1 MNSTKKKSPT
11 STPSKSNSLRK
22 THKACIE
29 KKILSDEVKSINVI
43 FNNKKKECDDE
54 IYSTISK
61 YFNNKQSSIEDLIR
75 ALFEYYKLEK
85 DKNIDYILTF
95 REFVM
100 LFPRDS
106 SVKDTNFKRQH
117 VFEALC
123 RVILFYNYDN
133 NTFSNKKIFYKS
145 LEKYIENPNA
155 SNIELK
161 IDDIKKEKINSGS
174 SAQSVDIF
182 FKIPKET
189 STKEKPITNACEKDY
204 KKTTDDTAKDTY
216 ILIQNKFYSD
226 EYSSAD
232 KYDINKIYQ
241 RASKLNKPTSESEI
255 KIILMVNNAK
265 LLDEKIK
272 RSRNKD
278 MGLVSKIYGLEE
290 LEEWFQNMLYDLYIK
305 GIDILNAKTA
315 TMKTILQLRF
325 HQNLFI
331 NTTYKYF
338 TNEIISERRKKFI
351 WGAVPRSGK
360 SYIIAGMIEKL
371 HTKLNSNNNILL
383 ILGAKT
389 ETLEQFKKMFS
400 TLEKFTD
407 YNIITSPSEN
417 KKADKTKNIFIFSQ
431 EKMKINKK
439 FTSLDFDIKFKED
452 YSKLFEI
459 KNLDIYFDEVHKGG
473 STLMSQEK
481 IIDTFLTTNFN
492 IDIFVMVTAT
502 YAKPTI
508 AYTNIVDDNDP
519 IIINWSYM
527 DQQNM
532 KEITNIRIKDEI
544 INSRKN
550 SIEKEVLQELFN
562 DYNIKYGDEYLSIL
576 EEQYKKHPELVIIQ
590 PLLSLKI
597 PETLK
602 TKEDASPFIL
612 SGNIFKLKCS
622 AMGKNLSMMQ
632 NPNDIFANN
641 DSVIDLIK
649 FIGNKDNHYFST
661 NTIYGYLH
669 HKLKYDFSKRHS
681 QIWFLPDNNLYED
694 PVKCK
699 QELNKTS
706 SQDKIF
712 DETEENN
719 DGLPN
724 IEPLTR
730 GIVLNLLNNEYFKQ
744 HFHFLIVH
752 GQKLKYYEV
761 NYDEK
766 EIFYT
771 ESVTISSFEKGKSIN
786 KIIQDAE
793 YKAYKE
799 DKSLII
805 LTGSMLRL
813 GVSLPCVDIA
823 INFDNVSSMD
833 LNYQTMFRVLTERE
847 DKKYGYYIDLNHERG
862 KNFLYEFNENYGKG
876 FANSNNIDDLTNNI
890 QSLLLLF
897 NYNGLNLINA
907 SGVKEADLYN
917 KLIEELKL
925 SKEEYMN
932 HYKGNNKKILEKIL
946 LSIGDL
952 KTFDKM
958 KKYIFTGTNNNKS
971 KSNIKINI
979 TKKTKQKTQYLQQDV
994 EDETGEEEDE
1004 AQKEDET
1011 ETITQEQGGELQVK
1025 DIADLLSTYTSM
1037 LAIFSDKNNTNCSS
1051 LNECIEKTINYV
1063 SEKLDPFNCNYTD
1076 YNVFGSYINLIKNLN
1091 PKQFVKSLE
1100 LYRELINSDE
1110 NKTLKN
1116 ALFIFFDNIREVM
1129 KEDKLIYEMSP
1140 EEIQEKIEQYL
1151 PVRDAEKDKYGEVFT
1166 PTLLIE
1172 EMLDKLP
1179 KEVWKNKDY
1188 KWLDPANGI
1197 GNFPMIA
1204 YRKLM
1209 EGLKDEIK
1217 TNEKR
1222 SEHIIT
1228 NMLYMFE
1235 INPKNV
1241 GVSRK
1246 IFGHDA
1252 NIFCGDFLKSDIEKI
1267 CGVKKFD
1274 VIMGNPPWNDI
1285 KEGIQE
1291 GSRAKNSLWDKFIK
1305 HSLELLNPNGFL
1317 GFINPAQWRG
1327 LGPEYHKIWDIISAK
1342 QLLYLHIYGENDGKK
1357 YFNVGSRFDLYVLQN
1372 KNYIKSSK
1380 IIDELGEKHNI
1391 KINEMPFLP
1400 NYNYNIFEKIL
1411 TTQDKGIDV
1420 IMSYSAYFAYKK
1432 NIKMSQTK
1440 SIKYKYPVV
1449 HSITKDGLVYW
1460 YSSDNSKG
1468 HFGEPKVILNFN
1480 RHQYSHKEQND
1491 YEGKFG
1497 MSQISFGIPIKSKA
1511 EGDEILRAIDTH
1523 EFKKIIA
1530 STKWGAF
1537 QTDYRMFKYF
1547 KPDFYKYLLDKKQKS
1562 TRKIKSLSNINTKH
1576 KKLYRVRAK
1585 SIGGRKKIYKKSRTN
1600 KTRIKKNKTR
1610 KLKYKK

>member
-1 MNSTKKKSPT
+1 MNSTKKASPN
-11 STPSKSNSLRK
+11 KSNSLKK
-22 THKACIE
+22 THKACVE
-29 KKILSDEVKSINVI
+29 KNILRDELKSMNVM
-43 FNNKKKECDDE
+43 FNNKKRDCDDE

-61 YFNNKQSSIEDLIR
+61 FFNSKQSSTEDLIR
-75 ALFEYYKLEK
+75 ALLEYYKLEK
-85 DKNIDYILTF
+85 DKNIDYVLTF

-145 LEKYIENPNA
+145 LEKYIDNPKNT
-155 SNIELK
+155 NIVLE

-174 SAQSVDIF
+174 AAQSVDIF

-189 STKEKPITNACEKDY
+189 LIKEEPITNACERDY
-204 KKTTDDTAKDTY
+204 KKTTTSISKDKDTY

-241 RASKLNKPTSESEI
+241 RASKLNNPTSESEI

-272 RSRNKD
+272 KSRNKD

-290 LEEWFQNMLYDLYIK
+290 LEDWFQNMLYDLYIN
-305 GIDILNAKTA
+305 GLDILNDKST

-325 HQNLFI
+325 HQKLFI

-338 TNEIISERRKKFI
+338 TNEIISQRRKKFI

-360 SYIIAGMIEKL
+360 SYIIAGMIE
-371 HTKLNSNNNILL
+371 KLNSNNNILL

-407 YNIITSPSEN
+407 YNIITTPSEN
-417 KKADKTKNIFIFSQ
+417 KTAVNTKNIFIFSQ
-431 EKMKINKK
+431 EKIKINKK
-439 FTSLDFDIKFKED
+439 SQSLDFDIKFKED

-459 KNLDIYFDEVHKGG
+459 KKLDIYFDEVHKGG
-473 STLMSQEK
+473 STKMSQEK
-481 IIDTFLTTNFN
+481 IIDTFFETNFT

-508 AYTNIVDDNDP
+508 AYTNIKIDNNDP
-519 IIINWSYM
+519 LIINWSYM

-562 DYNIKYGDEYLSIL
+562 EYNIKYGEDYLSIL

-590 PLLSLKI
+590 PTLSIKI
-597 PETLK
+597 PESLK
-602 TKEDASPFIL
+602 TKETSGPFIL

-622 AMGKNLSMMQ
+622 AMGKNLSMMR

-649 FIGNKDNHYFST
+649 FIGAKESYYFST

-669 HKLKYDFSKRHS
+669 YKLKYDFSNKHS

-694 PVKCK
+694 PTKCK
-699 QELNKTS
+699 QELTKTNS
-706 SQDKIF
+706 EDKII
-712 DETEENN
+712 DGSEENN

-730 GIVLNLLNNEYFKQ
+730 GLVLNLLNNEYFTKY
-744 HFHFLIVH
+744 FCFLIVH
-752 GQKLKYYEV
+752 GQKLKYYGK
-761 NYDEK
+761 NYSKE
-766 EIFYT
+766 EIFPT
-771 ESVTISSFEKGKSIN
+771 QSVNISSLSFEKGKSSIN
-786 KIIQDAE
+786 EIIQAAE
-793 YKAYKE
+793 RNAYKE
-799 DKSLII
+799 NKSLII

-823 INFDNVSSMD
+823 INFDTVSSMD
-833 LNYQTMFRVLTERE
+833 LNYQTMFRVLTERK
-847 DKKYGYYIDLNHERG
+847 DKKYGYYIDLNYERG

-876 FANSNNIDDLTNNI
+876 FANSNSIDDLTNNI

-907 SGVKEADLYN
+907 SSLKEVDLYN
-917 KLIEELKL
+917 KLIKELKL

-932 HYKGNNKKILEKIL
+932 HYKGNNKKILEKVL

-952 KTFDKM
+952 KVFDKI
-958 KKYIFTGTNNNKS
+958 KKYIFTGTDANKS
-971 KSNIKINI
+971 KSNIKITLTN
-979 TKKTKQKTQYLQQDV
+979 KTKQKTQYLQP
-994 EDETGEEEDE
+994 
-1004 AQKEDET
+1004 DET
-1011 ETITQEQGGELQVK
+1011 EETEEKEKVEEKEEGDKDAGELQVK

-1037 LAIFSDKNNTNCSS
+1037 LAIFSDKNNANCSS
-1051 LNECIEKTINYV
+1051 LDECIDKTINDV
-1063 SEKLDPFNCNYTD
+1063 SEKVNPFDCSYEG
-1076 YNVFGSYINLIKNLN
+1076 YNVFGSYINLIKKLN

-1100 LYRELINSDE
+1100 LYKELINSDE

-1116 ALFIFFDNIREVM
+1116 ALVIFFDNIREVM
-1129 KEDKLIYEMSP
+1129 KEDKLIEVMKKDKQIFDMTPS
-1140 EEIQEKIEQYL
+1140 EIQQKIEQYL
-1151 PVRDAEKDKYGEVFT
+1151 PVRDAEKNEFGEVFT
-1166 PTLLIE
+1166 PTALIE

-1197 GNFPMIA
+1197 GNYPMVA
-1204 YRKLM
+1204 YRRLM

-1217 TNEKR
+1217 DNKKR
-1222 SEHIIT
+1222 SEHIIK

-1252 NIFCGDFLKSDIEKI
+1252 NIFCNDFLKSDIEKI

-1274 VIMGNPPWNDI
+1274 VIMGNPPYNISGVGRQSKTNIDDEFI
-1285 KEGIQE
+1285 EK
-1291 GSRAKNSLWDKFIK
+1291 SLQ
-1305 HSLELLNPNGFL
+1305 LLNTKGFL
-1317 GFINPAQWRG
+1317 LFITKTHWRCVSKI
-1327 LGPEYHKIWDIISAK
+1327 HKILENMFLMYSKSYNFNNNPFKGQNMLVNWFII
-1342 QLLYLHIYGENDGKK
+1342 
-1357 YFNVGSRFDLYVLQN
+1357 QN
-1372 KNYIKSSK
+1372 IKSTKDTEFDYNNKKSYGK
-1380 IIDELGEKHNI
+1380 IPKNMNI
-1391 KINEMPFLP
+1391 
-1400 NYNYNIFEKIL
+1400 
-1411 TTQDKGIDV
+1411 
-1420 IMSYSAYFAYKK
+1420 YFAYRDYLTYLHELILLYG
-1432 NIKMSQTK
+1432 NMSKVTRN
-1440 SIKYKYPVV
+1440 YN
-1449 HSITKDGLVYW
+1449 G
-1460 YSSDNSKG
+1460 
-1468 HFGEPKVILNFN
+1468 PKVNEYLMIPHAFSNT
-1480 RHQYSHKEQND
+1480 KEIHITNIYPKTED
-1491 YEGKFG
+1491 KYY
-1497 MSQISFGIPIKSKA
+1497 
-1511 EGDEILRAIDTH
+1511 
-1523 EFKKIIA
+1523 IIA
-1530 STKWGAF
+1530 SPNYLMKHFIKGNI
-1537 QTDYRMFKYF
+1537 FKDMLSLGRFTGYATSKNLF
-1547 KPDFYKYLLDKKQKS
+1547 NDIPNFNNVKQKDEQNKIIKNLEKFSKNINNS
-1562 TRKIKSLSNINTKH
+1562 TRKIRSLPNIKTKT
-1576 KKLYRVRAK
+1576 KKTFTIRAK
-1585 SIGGRKKIYKKSRTN
+1585 TLGGK
-1600 KTRIKKNKTR
+1600 KTRTR

>member
-1 MNSTKKKSPT
+1 MNSTKKASPN
-11 STPSKSNSLRK
+11 KSNSLKK
-22 THKACIE
+22 THKACVE
-29 KKILSDEVKSINVI
+29 KNILRDELKSMNVM
-43 FNNKKKECDDE
+43 FNNKKRECDDE

-61 YFNNKQSSIEDLIR
+61 FFNSKQSSTEDLIR
-75 ALFEYYKLEK
+75 ALLEYYKLEK
-85 DKNIDYILTF
+85 DKNIDYVLTF

-145 LEKYIENPNA
+145 LEKYIVNPKDT
-155 SNIELK
+155 NIVLE

-174 SAQSVDIF
+174 AAQSVDIF

-189 STKEKPITNACEKDY
+189 LIKEEPITNACERDY
-204 KKTTDDTAKDTY
+204 KKTTTSISKDKDTY

-241 RASKLNKPTSESEI
+241 RASNLNKPTSESEI

-272 RSRNKD
+272 KSRNKD

-290 LEEWFQNMLYDLYIK
+290 LEDWFQNMLYDLYIN
-305 GIDILNAKTA
+305 GLDILNDKST

-325 HQNLFI
+325 HQKLFI
-331 NTTYKYF
+331 NTTYKYY
-338 TNEIISERRKKFI
+338 TNEVKSYRRKKFI

-360 SYIIAGMIEKL
+360 SYIIAGMIE
-371 HTKLNSNNNILL
+371 KLNSNNNILL

-407 YNIITSPSEN
+407 YNIITTPSEN
-417 KKADKTKNIFIFSQ
+417 KTANKTKNIFIFSQ
-431 EKMKINKK
+431 EKIKINKK
-439 FTSLDFDIKFKED
+439 SASIDFDIKFKED

-459 KNLDIYFDEVHKGG
+459 KKLDIYFDEVHKGG

-481 IIDTFLTTNFN
+481 IIDTFLTTKFT

-508 AYTNIVDDNDP
+508 AYTNIVDNNDP
-519 IIINWSYM
+519 LIINWSYM

-562 DYNIKYGDEYLSIL
+562 EYNIKYGEDYLSIL

-590 PLLSLKI
+590 PTLSIKI
-597 PETLK
+597 PESLK
-602 TKEDASPFIL
+602 TKETSGPFIL

-622 AMGKNLSMMQ
+622 AMGKNLSMMR

-649 FIGNKDNHYFST
+649 FIGNKENDYFST

-669 HKLKYDFSKRHS
+669 HKLKYNFSNRHS

-694 PVKCK
+694 PIKCK
-699 QELNKTS
+699 QELNKTNS
-706 SQDKIF
+706 EDKII
-712 DETEENN
+712 DESEENN

-730 GIVLNLLNNEYFKQ
+730 GLVLNLLNNEYFKKY
-744 HFHFLIVH
+744 FCFLIVH
-752 GQKLKYYEV
+752 GQKLKYYGE
-761 NYDEK
+761 NYSKE
-766 EIFYT
+766 EIFNT
-771 ESVTISSFEKGKSIN
+771 DFVNISSFEKGKSIN

-793 YKAYKE
+793 YNAYKE
-799 DKSLII
+799 NKSLII

-823 INFDNVSSMD
+823 INFDTVGSMD
-833 LNYQTMFRVLTERE
+833 LNYQTMFRVLTERK
-847 DKKYGYYIDLNHERG
+847 DKKYGYYIDLNYERG

-907 SGVKEADLYN
+907 SGLKEADLYN

-932 HYKGNNKKILEKIL
+932 HYKGNNKKILEKVL

-952 KTFDKM
+952 KVFDKI
-958 KKYIFTGTNNNKS
+958 KKYIFTGTDAKKS
-971 KSNIKINI
+971 KSNIKINL
-979 TKKTKQKTQYLQQDV
+979 TNKTKQKTQYLQPD
-994 EDETGEEEDE
+994 D
-1004 AQKEDET
+1004 EDET
-1011 ETITQEQGGELQVK
+1011 EEKEEVEEKEEGDKEAGELQVK

-1051 LNECIEKTINYV
+1051 MDECIDKTINDV
-1063 SEKLDPFNCNYTD
+1063 SEKVSPFDCSYEG
-1076 YNVFGSYINLIKNLN
+1076 YNVFGSYINLIKKLN

-1100 LYRELINSDE
+1100 LYKELINSDE

-1129 KEDKLIYEMSP
+1129 KKDKLIYEMSP
-1140 EEIQEKIEQYL
+1140 EEIQQKIEQYL
-1151 PVRDAEKDKYGEVFT
+1151 PVRDAEKNEYGEVFT
-1166 PTLLIE
+1166 PTALIE
-1172 EMLDKLP
+1172 EMLNKLP

-1204 YRKLM
+1204 YNKLM

-1217 TNEKR
+1217 SKEKR
-1222 SEHIIT
+1222 SEHIIK

-1252 NIFCGDFLKSDIEKI
+1252 NIFCNDFLKSNIEKI

-1274 VIMGNPPWNDI
+1274 VIMGNPPYNISGVGRQSKTNIDDEFI
-1285 KEGIQE
+1285 EK
-1291 GSRAKNSLWDKFIK
+1291 SLQ
-1305 HSLELLNPNGFL
+1305 LLNTKGFL
-1317 GFINPAQWRG
+1317 LFITKTHWRCVSKI
-1327 LGPEYHKIWDIISAK
+1327 HKILENMFLMYSKSYNFNNNPFKGQNMLVNWFII
-1342 QLLYLHIYGENDGKK
+1342 
-1357 YFNVGSRFDLYVLQN
+1357 QN
-1372 KNYIKSSK
+1372 IKSTKDTEFDYNNKKSYGQIPK
-1380 IIDELGEKHNI
+1380 NMNI
-1391 KINEMPFLP
+1391 
-1400 NYNYNIFEKIL
+1400 
-1411 TTQDKGIDV
+1411 
-1420 IMSYSAYFAYKK
+1420 YFAYRDYLTYLHELILLYG
-1432 NIKMSQTK
+1432 NMSKVTRN
-1440 SIKYKYPVV
+1440 YN
-1449 HSITKDGLVYW
+1449 G
-1460 YSSDNSKG
+1460 
-1468 HFGEPKVILNFN
+1468 PKVNEYLMIPHAFSNT
-1480 RHQYSHKEQND
+1480 KEIHITNIYPKTED
-1491 YEGKFG
+1491 KYY
-1497 MSQISFGIPIKSKA
+1497 
-1511 EGDEILRAIDTH
+1511 
-1523 EFKKIIA
+1523 IIA
-1530 STKWGAF
+1530 SPNNLMKHFIKGNI
-1537 QTDYRMFKYF
+1537 FKDMLALGRFTGYATSKNLF
-1547 KPDFYKYLLDKKQKS
+1547 NDIPNFNNVKQKDEQNKIIKNLEKFSKNINNS
-1562 TRKIKSLSNINTKH
+1562 TRKIRSLPNIKTKT
-1576 KKLYRVRAK
+1576 KKTFTIRAK
-1585 SIGGRKKIYKKSRTN
+1585 TFGGKKAR
-1600 KTRIKKNKTR
+1600 TR
-1610 KLKYKK
+1610 KLKYKNKKI

>member
-1 MNSTKKKSPT
+1 MNSTKKASPN
-11 STPSKSNSLRK
+11 KSNSLKK
-22 THKACIE
+22 THKACVE
-29 KKILSDEVKSINVI
+29 KNILRDELKSMNVM
-43 FNNKKKECDDE
+43 FNNKKRECDDE

-61 YFNNKQSSIEDLIR
+61 FFNSKQSSTEDLIR
-75 ALFEYYKLEK
+75 ALLEYYKLEK
-85 DKNIDYILTF
+85 DKNIDYVLTF

-145 LEKYIENPNA
+145 LETYIKNPKDT
-155 SNIELK
+155 NIVLE

-174 SAQSVDIF
+174 AAQSVDIF

-189 STKEKPITNACEKDY
+189 LIKEEPITNACERDY
-204 KKTTDDTAKDTY
+204 KKTTTSISKDKDTY

-232 KYDINKIYQ
+232 KYDINKMYQ
-241 RASKLNKPTSESEI
+241 RASKLNNPTSESEI

-272 RSRNKD
+272 KSRNKD

-290 LEEWFQNMLYDLYIK
+290 LEDWFQNMLYDLYIN
-305 GIDILNAKTA
+305 GLDILNDKST

-325 HQNLFI
+325 HQKLFI

-338 TNEIISERRKKFI
+338 TNEIISQRRKKFI

-371 HTKLNSNNNILL
+371 NSNNNILL

-389 ETLEQFKKMFS
+389 ETLEQFRKMFS

-407 YNIITSPSEN
+407 YNIITTPSEN
-417 KKADKTKNIFIFSQ
+417 KTATKTKNIFIFSQ
-431 EKMKINKK
+431 EKIKINKK
-439 FTSLDFDIKFKED
+439 SQSIDFDIKFKED

-459 KNLDIYFDEVHKGG
+459 KKLDIYFDEVHKGG

-481 IIDTFLTTNFN
+481 IIDTFLTTKFT

-508 AYTNIVDDNDP
+508 AYTNIVDNNDP
-519 IIINWSYM
+519 LIINWSYI

-562 DYNIKYGDEYLSIL
+562 EYNIKYGEDYLSIL

-590 PLLSLKI
+590 PTLSIKI
-597 PETLK
+597 PESLK
-602 TKEDASPFIL
+602 TKETSGPFIL

-649 FIGNKDNHYFST
+649 FIGAKESDYFST

-669 HKLKYDFSKRHS
+669 HKLKYNFSNKHS

-694 PVKCK
+694 PIKCK
-699 QELNKTS
+699 QELTKTNS
-706 SQDKIF
+706 EDKIT
-712 DETEENN
+712 DESEENN

-730 GIVLNLLNNEYFKQ
+730 GLVLNLLNNEYFKKY
-744 HFHFLIVH
+744 FCFLIVH
-752 GQKLKYYEV
+752 GQKLKYYGE
-761 NYDEK
+761 NYSKE
-766 EIFYT
+766 EIFPT
-771 ESVTISSFEKGKSIN
+771 QSVNISSFEKGKSIN

-793 YKAYKE
+793 YNAYKE
-799 DKSLII
+799 NKSLII

-823 INFDNVSSMD
+823 INFDTVSSMD
-833 LNYQTMFRVLTERE
+833 LNYQTMFRVLTERK
-847 DKKYGYYIDLNHERG
+847 DKKYGYYIDLNYERG

-876 FANSNNIDDLTNNI
+876 FANSNSIDDLTNNI

-907 SGVKEADLYN
+907 SGLKEADLYN
-917 KLIEELKL
+917 KLIGELKL

-932 HYKGNNKKILEKIL
+932 HYKGNNKKILEKVL

-952 KTFDKM
+952 KVFDKI
-958 KKYIFTGTNNNKS
+958 KKYIFTGTDAKKS
-971 KSNIKINI
+971 KSNIKINL
-979 TKKTKQKTQYLQQDV
+979 TNKTKQKTQYLQP
-994 EDETGEEEDE
+994 
-1004 AQKEDET
+1004 DET
-1011 ETITQEQGGELQVK
+1011 EGKEETEEKEKVEEKEEGDKEAGELQVK

-1037 LAIFSDKNNTNCSS
+1037 LAIFSDKNNANCSS
-1051 LNECIEKTINYV
+1051 LDECIDKTINDV
-1063 SEKLDPFNCNYTD
+1063 SEKVSPFECSYEG
-1076 YNVFGSYINLIKNLN
+1076 YNVFGSYINLIKKLN

-1100 LYRELINSDE
+1100 LYKELINSDE

-1129 KEDKLIYEMSP
+1129 KEDKLIEVMKKDKQIFDMTPS
-1140 EEIQEKIEQYL
+1140 EIQQKIEQYL
-1151 PVRDAEKDKYGEVFT
+1151 PVRDAEKNEFGEVFT
-1166 PTLLIE
+1166 PTALIE

-1179 KEVWKNKDY
+1179 KEIWKNKDY

-1197 GNFPMIA
+1197 GNYPMVA
-1204 YRKLM
+1204 YRRLM

-1217 TNEKR
+1217 DNKKR
-1222 SEHIIT
+1222 SEHIIK

-1252 NIFCGDFLKSDIEKI
+1252 NIFCNDFLKSDIEKI
-1267 CGVKKFD
+1267 CGVKNFD
-1274 VIMGNPPWNDI
+1274 VIMGNPPYNISGVGRQSKTNIDDEFIEKSLQLLNTKGFLLFITKTHWRCVSKIHKILENMFLMYSKSYNFNNNPFKGQNMLVNWFIIQNIKSTKDTEFDYNNIKSYGQIPKNMNIYFAYRDYLTYLHELILLYGNMSKVTRNYNGPKVNEYLMIPHAFSNTKEIHITNIYPKTEDKYYIIASPNNLMKHFIKGNIFKDMLALGRFTGYATSKNLFNDI
-1285 KEGIQE
+1285 
-1291 GSRAKNSLWDKFIK
+1291 
-1305 HSLELLNPNGFL
+1305 PNF
-1317 GFINPAQWRG
+1317 NNV
-1327 LGPEYHKIWDIISAK
+1327 K
-1342 QLLYLHIYGENDGKK
+1342 QKDE
-1357 YFNVGSRFDLYVLQN
+1357 QN
-1372 KNYIKSSK
+1372 KIIKNLEKFSK
-1380 IIDELGEKHNI
+1380 NINNSTKKIRSLPNI
-1391 KINEMPFLP
+1391 KIKH
-1400 NYNYNIFEKIL
+1400 IKI
-1411 TTQDKGIDV
+1411 
-1420 IMSYSAYFAYKK
+1420 
-1432 NIKMSQTK
+1432 
-1440 SIKYKYPVV
+1440 
-1449 HSITKDGLVYW
+1449 
-1460 YSSDNSKG
+1460 SS
-1468 HFGEPKVILNFN
+1468 
-1480 RHQYSHKEQND
+1480 
-1491 YEGKFG
+1491 
-1497 MSQISFGIPIKSKA
+1497 M
-1511 EGDEILRAIDTH
+1511 
-1523 EFKKIIA
+1523 
-1530 STKWGAF
+1530 
-1537 QTDYRMFKYF
+1537 
-1547 KPDFYKYLLDKKQKS
+1547 
-1562 TRKIKSLSNINTKH
+1562 
-1576 KKLYRVRAK
+1576 RAK
-1585 SIGGRKKIYKKSRTN
+1585 TLGGK
-1600 KTRIKKNKTR
+1600 KTRTR

>member
-11 STPSKSNSLRK
+11 STSTPTKSNSLKK

-61 YFNNKQSSIEDLIR
+61 FFNSKQSSTEDLIR
-75 ALFEYYKLEK
+75 ALVEYYKLEK

-133 NTFSNKKIFYKS
+133 NTFGTKKIFYKS
-145 LEKYIENPNA
+145 LEKYLENPIDP
-155 SNIELK
+155 NIELK
-161 IDDIKKEKINSGS
+161 IEDIKKEKINSGS

-182 FKIPKET
+182 FKIPKEKPP
-189 STKEKPITNACEKDY
+189 KEEPTTAACERDY
-204 KKTTDDTAKDTY
+204 KKTTNDTAKDTY

-272 RSRNKD
+272 KSRNKD

-305 GIDILNAKTA
+305 GIDILSAKST

-371 HTKLNSNNNILL
+371 NTKLNSNNNILL

-389 ETLEQFKKMFS
+389 ETLEQFKNMFS
-400 TLEKFTD
+400 DLEKFTD
-407 YNIITSPSEN
+407 YNIITTPSEN
-417 KKADKTKNIFIFSQ
+417 KKANKSKNIFIFSQ
-431 EKMKINKK
+431 EKIKINKK
-439 FTSLDFDIKFKED
+439 SQSLDFDIKFKEE

-459 KNLDIYFDEVHKGG
+459 KKLDIYFDEVHKGG
-473 STLMSQEK
+473 STLMSQDK
-481 IIDTFLTTNFN
+481 IIDTFLTTNFT

-508 AYTNIVDDNDP
+508 AYSVIIDKHDP

-562 DYNIKYGDEYLSIL
+562 DYNVKYGEDYLSIL

-597 PETLK
+597 PEPLK
-602 TKEDASPFIL
+602 TKESTSPFIL

-649 FIGNKDNHYFST
+649 FIGNKDNDYFST

-669 HKLKYDFSKRHS
+669 HKLKYNFSNRHS

-699 QELNKTS
+699 QELTKTN
-706 SQDKIF
+706 SQDKII

-730 GIVLNLLNNEYFKQ
+730 GIVLNLLTNEYFKKY
-744 HFHFLIVH
+744 FCFLIVH
-752 GQKLKYYEV
+752 GKKLQYYGK
-761 NYDEK
+761 NYDEND
-766 EIFYT
+766 IFQ
-771 ESVTISSFEKGKSIN
+771 SPCVKVSSFEKGKSIN

-793 YKAYKE
+793 YNAYKE
-799 DKSLII
+799 NKSLII

-823 INFDNVSSMD
+823 INFDTVSSID
-833 LNYQTMFRVLTERE
+833 LNYQTMFRVLTERK
-847 DKKYGYYIDLNHERG
+847 DKKYGYYIDLNYERG

-876 FANSNNIDDLTNNI
+876 FANSNNLDDLTNNI

-958 KKYIFTGTNNNKS
+958 KKYIFTGTNSNKS

-994 EDETGEEEDE
+994 EDETEEEDE

-1011 ETITQEQGGELQVK
+1011 EPETQEQAGELQVK

-1037 LAIFSDKNNTNCSS
+1037 LAIFSDKYNANCSS
-1051 LNECIEKTINYV
+1051 MDECIDKTINDV
-1063 SEKLDPFNCNYTD
+1063 SEKVDPFNCNYTD

-1091 PKQFVKSLE
+1091 PKQFIKSLE
-1100 LYRELINSDE
+1100 LYKELINSDE

-1129 KEDKLIYEMSP
+1129 KEDKLIYDMSP

-1151 PVRDAEKDKYGEVFT
+1151 PVRDAEKNEFGEVFT
-1166 PTLLIE
+1166 PIALIE

-1217 TNEKR
+1217 DNKKR

-1252 NIFCGDFLKSDIEKI
+1252 NIFCGDFLVMNI
-1267 CGVKKFD
+1267 KKVSGIDHFD
-1274 VIMGNPPWNDI
+1274 VIIGNPPWNDI
-1285 KEGIQE
+1285 KEGKRKGTNS
-1291 GSRAKNSLWDKFIK
+1291 GSKTLWDKFIK
-1305 HSLELLNPNGFL
+1305 KSLEILNKNGFL
-1317 GFINPAQWRG
+1317 GFINPANWRG
-1327 LGPEYHKIWDIISAK
+1327 LGLLHNLWNIISK
-1342 QLLYLHIYGENDGKK
+1342 LQLLYLHIYGENDGKT

-1372 KNYIKSSK
+1372 KSNTKPSK
-1380 IIDELGEKHNI
+1380 IIDELREKHLI
-1391 KINEMPFLP
+1391 KIDEWSFLP
-1400 NYNYNIFEKIL
+1400 NYNYKIFEKIL
-1411 TTQDKGIDV
+1411 TSEDKGIDV
-1420 IMSYSAYFAYKK
+1420 IYGTNYHTQKK
-1432 NIKMSQTK
+1432 QIMKDKKTSEF
-1440 SIKYKYPVV
+1440 KYQIV
-1449 HSITKDGLVYW
+1449 HSITAEGVTYW
-1460 YSSDNSKG
+1460 YSNDNSKG

-1547 KPDFYKYLLDKKQKS
+1547 KPDFYKYLLDKKQKL
-1562 TRKIKSLSNINTKH
+1562 TRKIKSLSNINTTH
-1576 KKLYRVRAK
+1576 KKISSVRAK
-1585 SIGGRKKIYKKSRTN
+1585 SIGGSKSRNKTSRNKKSRNN
-1600 KTRIKKNKTR
+1600 KSR
-1610 KLKYKK
+1610 KLNQANL

>member
-1 MNSTKKKSPT
+1 MNSTKKASPN
-11 STPSKSNSLRK
+11 KSNSLKK
-22 THKACIE
+22 THKACVE
-29 KKILSDEVKSINVI
+29 KNILRDELKSMNVV

-61 YFNNKQSSIEDLIR
+61 FFNSKQSSTEDLIR
-75 ALFEYYKLEK
+75 ALLEYYKLEK
-85 DKNIDYILTF
+85 DKNIDYVLTF

-145 LEKYIENPNA
+145 LEKYIVNPKDT
-155 SNIELK
+155 NIVLE

-174 SAQSVDIF
+174 AAQSVDIF

-189 STKEKPITNACEKDY
+189 LIKEEPITNACERDY
-204 KKTTDDTAKDTY
+204 KKTTTSISKDKDTY

-241 RASKLNKPTSESEI
+241 RASKLNNPTSESEI

-272 RSRNKD
+272 KSRNKD

-290 LEEWFQNMLYDLYIK
+290 LEDWFQNMLYDLYIN
-305 GIDILNAKTA
+305 GMDILNDKST

-325 HQNLFI
+325 HQKLFI
-331 NTTYKYF
+331 NTTYKYY
-338 TNEIISERRKKFI
+338 TNEIKSHRRKKFI

-360 SYIIAGMIEKL
+360 SYIIAGMID
-371 HTKLNSNNNILL
+371 KLNSNNNILL

-407 YNIITSPSEN
+407 YNIITTPSEN
-417 KKADKTKNIFIFSQ
+417 KTANKTKNIFIFSQ
-431 EKMKINKK
+431 EKIKINKK
-439 FTSLDFDIKFKED
+439 SQSLDFDIKFKEE

-459 KNLDIYFDEVHKGG
+459 KKLDIYFDEVHKGG

-481 IIDTFLTTNFN
+481 IIDTFLNTNFT

-508 AYTNIVDDNDP
+508 AYTNIIDNNDP
-519 IIINWSYM
+519 LIINWSYM

-562 DYNIKYGDEYLSIL
+562 EYNIKYGEDYLSIL

-590 PLLSLKI
+590 PTLSIKI
-597 PETLK
+597 PESLK
-602 TKEDASPFIL
+602 TKETSGPFIL

-622 AMGKNLSMMQ
+622 AMGKNLSMMR

-649 FIGNKDNHYFST
+649 FIGNKENDYFST

-669 HKLKYDFSKRHS
+669 HKLKYNFSNRHS

-694 PVKCK
+694 PIKCK
-699 QELNKTS
+699 RELNKTNS
-706 SQDKIF
+706 EDKII
-712 DETEENN
+712 DGSEENN

-730 GIVLNLLNNEYFKQ
+730 GLVLNLLNNEYFKKY
-744 HFHFLIVH
+744 FCFLIVH
-752 GQKLKYYEV
+752 GKKLNYYGE

-766 EIFYT
+766 EIFPT
-771 ESVTISSFEKGKSIN
+771 HSVNISSFEKGKSSIN
-786 KIIQDAE
+786 EIIQAAE
-793 YKAYKE
+793 HNAYKE
-799 DKSLII
+799 NKSLII

-823 INFDNVSSMD
+823 INFDTVGSMD
-833 LNYQTMFRVLTERE
+833 LNYQTMFRVLTERK
-847 DKKYGYYIDLNHERG
+847 DKKYGYYIDLNYERG

-876 FANSNNIDDLTNNI
+876 FANSNSIDDLTNNI

-907 SGVKEADLYN
+907 SGLKEVDLYN

-932 HYKGNNKKILEKIL
+932 HYKGNNKKILEKVL

-952 KTFDKM
+952 KAFEKI
-958 KKYIFTGTNNNKS
+958 KKYIFAGTNANKS
-971 KSNIKINI
+971 KSNIKINL
-979 TKKTKQKTQYLQQDV
+979 TNKTKQKTQYVQPD
-994 EDETGEEEDE
+994 
-1004 AQKEDET
+1004 DET
-1011 ETITQEQGGELQVK
+1011 EETEEIEKVEKEEGDEEAGELQVK

-1037 LAIFSDKNNTNCSS
+1037 LAIFSDKNNANCSS
-1051 LNECIEKTINYV
+1051 MDECIDKTMNDV
-1063 SEKLDPFNCNYTD
+1063 SEKVNPFDCSYEG
-1076 YNVFGSYINLIKNLN
+1076 YNVFGSYINLIKKLN

-1100 LYRELINSDE
+1100 LYKELINSDE

-1129 KEDKLIYEMSP
+1129 KKDKLIYEMSP
-1140 EEIQEKIEQYL
+1140 GEIQQKIEQYL
-1151 PVRDAEKDKYGEVFT
+1151 PVRDAEKNEFGEVFT
-1166 PTLLIE
+1166 PIALIE
-1172 EMLDKLP
+1172 EMLNKLP

-1204 YRKLM
+1204 YNKLM

-1217 TNEKR
+1217 TKEKR
-1222 SEHIIT
+1222 SEHIIK

-1252 NIFCGDFLKSDIEKI
+1252 NIFCGDFLSMDI
-1267 CGVKKFD
+1267 KKVSGIDRFD

-1285 KEGIQE
+1285 KEGKRKGTNS
-1291 GSRAKNSLWDKFIK
+1291 GSKTLWDKFIK
-1305 HSLELLNPNGFL
+1305 KSLELLNKNRFL
-1317 GFINPAQWRG
+1317 GFINPANWRG
-1327 LGPEYHKIWDIISAK
+1327 LGLLHNLWNIISK
-1342 QLLYLHIYGENDGKK
+1342 LQLLHLHIYGENDGKK

-1372 KNYIKSSK
+1372 KSTTKSSE
-1380 IIDELGEKHNI
+1380 IIDELGEKHLI
-1391 KINEMPFLP
+1391 KIDDWPFLP

-1411 TTQDKGIDV
+1411 TSEDKGIDV
-1420 IMSYSAYFAYKK
+1420 IYGTNYHTQKK
-1432 NIKMSQTK
+1432 QVMKDKKTSEF
-1440 SIKYKYPVV
+1440 KYQIV
-1449 HSITKDGLVYW
+1449 HSITNDGLVYW
-1460 YSSDNSKG
+1460 YSNDNSKG
-1468 HFGEPKVILNFN
+1468 HFGEPKVILNFG
-1480 RHQYSHKEQND
+1480 RYQYSHKEQND
-1491 YEGKFG
+1491 HEGKLG

-1511 EGDEILRAIDTH
+1511 EGDEILRTIDTH

-1547 KPDFYKYLLDKKQKS
+1547 KPDFYKYLLNKKQEP
-1562 TRKIKSLSNINTKH
+1562 TRKIRSLPNIKTKH
-1576 KKLYRVRAK
+1576 IKISSMRAK
-1585 SIGGRKKIYKKSRTN
+1585 TLGGK
-1600 KTRIKKNKTR
+1600 KTRTR

>member
-1 MNSTKKKSPT
+1 MNSTKKKSST
-11 STPSKSNSLRK
+11 STPTPTPTKSNSLKK

-29 KKILSDEVKSINVI
+29 KKLLNDEVKSINVI

-54 IYSTISK
+54 IYSIISK

-75 ALFEYYKLEK
+75 ALLEYYKLEK
-85 DKNIDYILTF
+85 EKNIDYILTF

-117 VFEALC
+117 VFEAIC

-133 NTFSNKKIFYKS
+133 NTFGNNKIFYKS
-145 LEKYIENPNA
+145 LEEYIANPIA
-155 SNIELK
+155 SNIELN

-204 KKTTDDTAKDTY
+204 KKTTNDTAKDTY

-290 LEEWFQNMLYDLYIK
+290 LEEWFQNMLYDLYIN
-305 GIDILNAKTA
+305 GIDILNAKSPI
-315 TMKTILQLRF
+315 MKTILQLRF
-325 HQNLFI
+325 HQKLFI

-360 SYIIAGMIEKL
+360 SYIIAGMIDKL
-371 HTKLNSNNNILL
+371 NTKLDRNNNILL
-383 ILGAKT
+383 VLGAKT
-389 ETLEQFKKMFS
+389 ETLEQFKTMFS
-400 TLEKFTD
+400 SLEKFKD
-407 YNIITSPSEN
+407 YNIITTPSEN
-417 KKADKTKNIFIFSQ
+417 HKAVASKNIFIFSQ
-431 EKMKINKK
+431 EKIKINKK
-439 FTSLDFDIKFKED
+439 STSLDFDKNFKED

-473 STLMSQEK
+473 STERSKE
-481 IIDTFLTTNFN
+481 IIETFKNAKSN

-508 AYTNIVDDNDP
+508 AYTNIVDNNDP

-532 KEITNIRIKDEI
+532 KEISNIRIKDEI

-550 SIEKEVLQELFN
+550 TIEKEVVQELFN

-597 PETLK
+597 PEPLK
-602 TKEDASPFIL
+602 TKEGANRFIL

-632 NPNDIFANN
+632 NPIEIFANN

-649 FIGNKDNHYFST
+649 FIGTKDKNHHFSR

-669 HKLKYDFSKRHS
+669 HKLKYDFSNRHS

-699 QELNKTS
+699 QELTKAIN
-706 SQDKIF
+706 SQDKIS
-712 DETEENN
+712 DETEEKN

-730 GIVLNLLNNEYFKQ
+730 GLVLNLLTNEYFKDK
-744 HFHFLIVH
+744 FHFLIAH
-752 GQKLKYYEV
+752 GQKLKYYGKDYS
-761 NYDEK
+761 NEK
-766 EIFYT
+766 EIFST
-771 ESVTISSFEKGKSIN
+771 ESVTVSSLERGKSIN
-786 KIIQDAE
+786 KIIEVAQ
-793 YKAYKE
+793 YNAYKE
-799 DKSLII
+799 NKSLII

-823 INFDNVSSMD
+823 INFDTVSSMD

-847 DKKYGYYIDLNHERG
+847 NKKYGYYIDLNYERS

-876 FANSNNIDDLTNNI
+876 FVNSNNIDDLTNNI

-897 NYNGLNLINA
+897 NYNGLNLTNIN
-907 SGVKEADLYN
+907 GVEEAELYN
-917 KLIEELKL
+917 TLIKDLEL
-925 SKEEYMN
+925 SKEQYMN
-932 HYKGNNKKILEKIL
+932 HYKGNNKNIIEKVL

-958 KKYIFTGTNNNKS
+958 KKYIFTGTSNSKS
-971 KSNIKINI
+971 KSNIKI
-979 TKKTKQKTQYLQQDV
+979 TVKKGTKQATHYVEPEQDNEELDTPV
-994 EDETGEEEDE
+994 EEELGESEEKKD
-1004 AQKEDET
+1004 
-1011 ETITQEQGGELQVK
+1011 ISELQVK

-1051 LNECIEKTINYV
+1051 IDECIDKTINDV
-1063 SEKLDPFNCNYTD
+1063 SKKIDLDPFNCNYTD
-1076 YNVFGSYINLIKNLN
+1076 YNVFGSYINLIKNLK
-1091 PKQFVKSLE
+1091 PKEFVKSLE
-1100 LYRELINSDE
+1100 LYKELISSDE
-1110 NKTLKN
+1110 NKALKN

-1129 KEDKLIYEMSP
+1129 KEDKLIEIMKKDKQIYDMTP
-1140 EEIQEKIEQYL
+1140 YEIQEKIEQYL
-1151 PVRDAEKDKYGEVFT
+1151 PVRDAEKNEFGEVFT
-1166 PTLLIE
+1166 PTALIE

-1179 KEVWKNKDY
+1179 KEVWKNKHY

-1197 GNFPMIA
+1197 GNYPMVA

-1217 TNEKR
+1217 DNKKR

-1241 GVSRK
+1241 GVARK

-1252 NIFCGDFLKSDIEKI
+1252 NIFCNDFLKSDIEKI
-1267 CGVKKFD
+1267 CGVKNFD
-1274 VIMGNPPWNDI
+1274 VIMGNPPYNISGVGRQSKTNIDDEFI
-1285 KEGIQE
+1285 EK
-1291 GSRAKNSLWDKFIK
+1291 SLQ
-1305 HSLELLNPNGFL
+1305 LLSTKGFL
-1317 GFINPAQWRG
+1317 LFITKTHWRCVSKIHKLLENMFLVYSKTYNFANNPFKGQNMLVNWF
-1327 LGPEYHKIWDIISAK
+1327 II
-1342 QLLYLHIYGENDGKK
+1342 
-1357 YFNVGSRFDLYVLQN
+1357 QN
-1372 KNYIKSSK
+1372 TKSSK
-1380 IIDELGEKHNI
+1380 NTEFDYNNKKSYGQIPKNMNI
-1391 KINEMPFLP
+1391 
-1400 NYNYNIFEKIL
+1400 
-1411 TTQDKGIDV
+1411 
-1420 IMSYSAYFAYKK
+1420 YFAYREYLSYLHELILLYG
-1432 NIKMSQTK
+1432 NMSKVTR
-1440 SIKYKYPVV
+1440 SYN
-1449 HSITKDGLVYW
+1449 G
-1460 YSSDNSKG
+1460 
-1468 HFGEPKVILNFN
+1468 PKVNEYLMIPHSFSEEKTI
-1480 RHQYSHKEQND
+1480 HITS
-1491 YEGKFG
+1491 KFPKTEDK
-1497 MSQISFGIPIKSKA
+1497 FY
-1511 EGDEILRAIDTH
+1511 
-1523 EFKKIIA
+1523 IIA
-1530 STKWGAF
+1530 SPNNLMKHFITGNI
-1537 QTDYRMFKYF
+1537 FKDMLALGKFTGYATSKNIF
-1547 KPDFYKYLLDKKQKS
+1547 NDIPNFNNIKQKDEQIKILKNLEKFSKNINNS
-1562 TRKIKSLSNINTKH
+1562 TRKIKSLPNINTKH
-1576 KKLYRVRAK
+1576 KKLSRVRAK
-1585 SIGGRKKIYKKSRTN
+1585 SIGGRKTRHKKSIN
-1600 KTRIKKNKTR
+1600 KRSI
-1610 KLKYKK
+1610 KLKYKN

>member
-1 MNSTKKKSPT
+1 MNSTKKASPN
-11 STPSKSNSLRK
+11 KSNSLKK
-22 THKACIE
+22 TYKACVE
-29 KKILSDEVKSINVI
+29 KNMLRDELKSMNVI

-61 YFNNKQSSIEDLIR
+61 FFNSKQSSTEDLIR
-75 ALFEYYKLEK
+75 ALLEYYKLEK
-85 DKNIDYILTF
+85 DKNIDYVLTF

-145 LEKYIENPNA
+145 LEKYIVNPTDT
-155 SNIELK
+155 NIVLE

-189 STKEKPITNACEKDY
+189 LIKEEPITNACERDY
-204 KKTTDDTAKDTY
+204 KKTTTSISKDKDTY

-232 KYDINKIYQ
+232 KYDINKMYQ
-241 RASKLNKPTSESEI
+241 RASKLNNPTSDSEI

-272 RSRNKD
+272 KSRNKD
-278 MGLVSKIYGLEE
+278 MGLVSNIYGLEE
-290 LEEWFQNMLYDLYIK
+290 LEDWFQNMLYDLYIN
-305 GIDILNAKTA
+305 GLDILNDKST
-315 TMKTILQLRF
+315 TMKTILLLRF
-325 HQNLFI
+325 HQKLFI
-331 NTTYKYF
+331 NTTYKFY
-338 TNEIISERRKKFI
+338 TNEIQSYRRKKFI

-360 SYIIAGMIEKL
+360 SYIIAGMIE
-371 HTKLNSNNNILL
+371 KLNSNNNILL

-407 YNIITSPSEN
+407 YNIITTPSEN
-417 KKADKTKNIFIFSQ
+417 KTATKTKNIFIFSQ
-431 EKMKINKK
+431 EKIKINKK
-439 FTSLDFDIKFKED
+439 SQSLDFDIKFKED

-459 KNLDIYFDEVHKGG
+459 KKLDIYFDEVHKGG

-481 IIDTFLTTNFN
+481 IIDTFLKTNFT

-508 AYTNIVDDNDP
+508 AYTNIVDNNDP
-519 IIINWSYM
+519 LIINWSYM

-562 DYNIKYGDEYLSIL
+562 EYNIKYGEDYLSIL

-590 PLLSLKI
+590 PTLSIKI
-597 PETLK
+597 PESLK
-602 TKEDASPFIL
+602 VKETSSPFIL

-622 AMGKNLSMMQ
+622 AMGKNLSMMR

-649 FIGNKDNHYFST
+649 FIGNKEGDYFST

-669 HKLKYDFSKRHS
+669 HKLKYNFSNKHS

-694 PVKCK
+694 PNKCK
-699 QELNKTS
+699 QELTKTNS
-706 SQDKIF
+706 EDKIT
-712 DETEENN
+712 DESEENN

-730 GIVLNLLNNEYFKQ
+730 GLVLNLLNNEYFKKY
-744 HFHFLIVH
+744 FCFLIVH
-752 GQKLKYYEV
+752 GKKLNYYGE

-766 EIFYT
+766 EIFPT
-771 ESVTISSFEKGKSIN
+771 HSVNISSFEKGKSIN

-793 YKAYKE
+793 YNAYKE
-799 DKSLII
+799 NKSLII

-823 INFDNVSSMD
+823 INFDTVSSMD
-833 LNYQTMFRVLTERE
+833 LNYQTMFRVLTERK
-847 DKKYGYYIDLNHERG
+847 DKKYGYYIDLNYERG

-907 SGVKEADLYN
+907 SGLKEADLYN

-932 HYKGNNKKILEKIL
+932 HYKGNNKKILEKVL

-952 KTFDKM
+952 KAFEKI
-958 KKYIFTGTNNNKS
+958 KKYIFTGTDANKS
-971 KSNIKINI
+971 KSNIKINL
-979 TKKTKQKTQYLQQDV
+979 TNKTKQKTQYVQPDD
-994 EDETGEEEDE
+994 ED
-1004 AQKEDET
+1004 EDET
-1011 ETITQEQGGELQVK
+1011 EETEGKEEVEEKEEGDKEAGELQAK
-1025 DIADLLSTYTSM
+1025 DIADLFSTYTSM
-1037 LAIFSDKNNTNCSS
+1037 LAIFSDKNNANCSS
-1051 LNECIEKTINYV
+1051 LDECIDKTINDV
-1063 SEKLDPFNCNYTD
+1063 SEKVSPFDCSYEG
-1076 YNVFGSYINLIKNLN
+1076 YNVFGSYINLIKKLN

-1100 LYRELINSDE
+1100 LYKELINSDE

-1129 KEDKLIYEMSP
+1129 KKDKLIYEMSP
-1140 EEIQEKIEQYL
+1140 EEIQQKIEQYL
-1151 PVRDAEKDKYGEVFT
+1151 PVRDAEKNEFGEVFT
-1166 PTLLIE
+1166 PTALIE
-1172 EMLDKLP
+1172 EMLNKLP

-1204 YRKLM
+1204 YNKLM

-1217 TNEKR
+1217 TKETR
-1222 SEHIIT
+1222 SEHIIK

-1252 NIFCGDFLKSDIEKI
+1252 NIFCNDFLKSDIEKI
-1267 CGVKKFD
+1267 CGVKNFD
-1274 VIMGNPPWNDI
+1274 VIMGNPPYNISGVGRQSKTNIDDEFI
-1285 KEGIQE
+1285 EK
-1291 GSRAKNSLWDKFIK
+1291 SLQ
-1305 HSLELLNPNGFL
+1305 LLNTKGFL
-1317 GFINPAQWRG
+1317 LFVTKTHWRCVNKIHKLLENMFLVYSKTYNFANNPFKGQNMLVNWFI
-1327 LGPEYHKIWDIISAK
+1327 I
-1342 QLLYLHIYGENDGKK
+1342 
-1357 YFNVGSRFDLYVLQN
+1357 QN
-1372 KNYIKSSK
+1372 
-1380 IIDELGEKHNI
+1380 
-1391 KINEMPFLP
+1391 
-1400 NYNYNIFEKIL
+1400 
-1411 TTQDKGIDV
+1411 
-1420 IMSYSAYFAYKK
+1420 
-1432 NIKMSQTK
+1432 TK
-1440 SIKYKYPVV
+1440 SIKNTEFDYNNKRAMEKY
-1449 HSITKDGLVYW
+1449 
-1460 YSSDNSKG
+1460 
-1468 HFGEPKVILNFN
+1468 
-1480 RHQYSHKEQND
+1480 Q
-1491 YEGKFG
+1491 
-1497 MSQISFGIPIKSKA
+1497 
-1511 EGDEILRAIDTH
+1511 
-1523 EFKKIIA
+1523 KI
-1530 STKWGAF
+1530 
-1537 QTDYRMFKYF
+1537 
-1547 KPDFYKYLLDKKQKS
+1547 
-1562 TRKIKSLSNINTKH
+1562 
-1576 KKLYRVRAK
+1576 
-1585 SIGGRKKIYKKSRTN
+1585 
-1600 KTRIKKNKTR
+1600 
-1610 KLKYKK
+1610 